1 MADDDLDDADDE
13 PTLDETLATMR
24 MVRDRVGND
33 GSPAAQRLNE
43 TVEALEV
50 MVAATH
56 ELEQTGQANDEA

>member
-1 MADDDLDDADDE
+1 
-13 PTLDETLATMR
+13 MR
-24 MVRDRVGND
+24 LRSGANEAASSLTAGND